1 MAPAFSE
8 GVSPSNKRPREANHP
23 VAITC
28 LQWDCDGALMDQD
41 FEWLLHNLAAVDP
54 SGVILVP
61 WDSHEQPPIL
71 SEDGSPGTA
80 APLSRPG
87 LKGRMGLLVWP
98 PLRQRASLM

>member
-1 MAPAFSE
+1 M
-8 GVSPSNKRPREANHP
+8 
-23 VAITC
+23 AITC